1 MSISM
6 SWTRLL
12 ALVALAVWVLV
23 GPIAM
28 AFDACDACDGWSCIV
43 SVTAAPV
50 EVFSLPLVVA
60 GVTAV
65 LRDRVLPA
73 ALNTP
78 EPPPKSLLR
87 SA

>member
-1 MSISM
+1 M

-28 AFDACDACDGWSCIV
+28 AFGACDACDGWSCVV

-50 EVFSLPLVVA
+50 EVVSLPLAVA
-60 GVTAV
+60 DVAAV
-65 LRDRVLPA
+65 PGDRVLPA